1 MITLD
6 DIEDIT
12 DLTRD
17 EIAAV
22 AEHEHLG
29 EMAAT
34 LLGDYM
40 MHQHHGPARVQ
51 QMICDDI
58 RQALHKDDL
67 DHARKLFA
75 TLRHYMSEHPEAA
88 RGVPPSR

>member
-29 EMAAT
+29 IMAAT
-34 LLGDYM
+34 LLGDYL
-40 MHQHHGPARVQ
+40 MHRHHGPARIQ
-51 QMICDDI
+51 KMICDDI
-58 RQALHKDDL
+58 RRALHKDDL
-67 DHARKLFA
+67 DHARALFA
-75 TLRHYMSEHPEAA
+75 TLRQYMSDHPEAA
-88 RGVPPSR
+88 RGVPPSP